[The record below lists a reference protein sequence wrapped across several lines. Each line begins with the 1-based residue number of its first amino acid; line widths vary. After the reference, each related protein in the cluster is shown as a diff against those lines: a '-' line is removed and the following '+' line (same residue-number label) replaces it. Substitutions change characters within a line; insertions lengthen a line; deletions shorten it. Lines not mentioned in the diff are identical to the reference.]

1 MTDPIDRLALAETPD
16 DVASVLAVAPHLS
29 GDAARWH
36 AARRAV
42 RADLAR
48 DLPDAD
54 LLALRALDPADLTPA
69 EASRLDAA
77 RPALDAALARHPG
90 LSAMADAADADARD
104 FARMFDAA
112 TDGSAARETD
122 APLRVST
129 AEPRPAALRAPR
141 AADRDAAPR
150 RRGRSPWV
158 WRSAALLG
166 VAAFAVVLSTVFLR
180 DLGFDTITAQ
190 QAQTVTLADGSTA
203 ELAQGAVLM
212 VPTGSRDARQA
223 RLRAGDALF
232 RIRHDA
238 DHPFS
243 VETPNADVLV
253 LGTVF
258 AVSVDDA
265 ATPRVAT
272 RVTLLEGRVDLAL
285 RGTDAPVRLQPGQ
298 SSTVAALTPPTAP
311 APADRGAALAFLPDL
326 DLRDVLARD
335 AARQIAE
342 RFGVSVSVS
351 DALAAEPVSASFRM
365 SDGPD
370 AAVRAL
376 AMALGAHATG
386 GDAAFQ
392 IAE

>member
-1 MTDPIDRLALAETPD
+1 MTDPRDRLALAETPD
-16 DVASVLAVAPHLS
+16 DVASVLAEAPHLAP
-29 GDAARWH
+29 DAARWRAVRH
-36 AARRAV
+36 AV

-48 DLPDAD
+48 DLPAAD
-54 LLALRALDPADLTPA
+54 LLALRALDPADLTPD
-69 EASRLDAA
+69 EAARLDAS

-90 LSAMADAADADARD
+90 LSAMADAAEADARA
-104 FARMFDAA
+104 FAQMFDEAMAA
-112 TDGSAARETD
+112 PPR
-122 APLRVST
+122 
-129 AEPRPAALRAPR
+129 AESRPAALRAPR
-141 AADRDAAPR
+141 AADREAALR

-158 WRSAALLG
+158 WRSAALVG

-180 DLGFDTITAQ
+180 DVGFDTVTAA

-212 VPTGSRDARQA
+212 VPTGRRDARQA
-223 RLRAGDALF
+223 RLRSGAALF
-232 RIRHDA
+232 RIRRDA
-238 DHPFS
+238 AHPFS

-258 AVSVDDA
+258 TVAVDDA

-298 SSTVAALTPPTAP
+298 SSTVAALSPPTAP
-311 APADRGAALAFLPDL
+311 AAADRGAALAFLPDL
-326 DLRDVLARD
+326 VLRDVPARD

-342 RFGVSVSVS
+342 RFGVSVAVS
-351 DALAAEPVSASFRM
+351 DALAAEPVSASFRA

-376 AMALGAHATG
+376 AMALGARATG
-386 GDAAFQ
+386 ADAAFQ
-392 IAE
+392 IAD